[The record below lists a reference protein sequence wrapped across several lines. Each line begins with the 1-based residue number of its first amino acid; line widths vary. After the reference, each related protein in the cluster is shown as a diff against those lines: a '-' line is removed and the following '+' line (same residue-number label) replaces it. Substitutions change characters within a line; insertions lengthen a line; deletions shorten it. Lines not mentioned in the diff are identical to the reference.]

1 MYSVTQSIT
10 IAVALLT
17 TQKLFRWCPLYGK
30 EISNIKFHCGGKKM
44 FSLLEHNMP
53 LDSKQISKVLKF
65 LEVMP
70 LAGQV
75 V

>member
-1 MYSVTQSIT
+1 
-10 IAVALLT
+10 
-17 TQKLFRWCPLYGK
+17 
-30 EISNIKFHCGGKKM
+30 M